1 MGEWRWWW
9 AGELLGRLWLGAA
22 FNFSS
27 TSNGERDKE
36 EKDKEERDKE
46 EKDKETSKEDKD
58 KHVGRRRCKDKEER
72 VDEGRDKYKSE
83 GG

>member
-27 TSNGERDKE
+27 TSNEEGDKE
-36 EKDKEERDKE
+36 EKDKEEKDKE
-46 EKDKETSKEDKD
+46 EKDKETRQ
-58 KHVGRRRCKDKEER
+58 GGQGQTCRRRCKDKEER
-72 VDEGRDKYKSE
+72 VDERRDEYKSE